1 VILPAAGDTRLLAHG
16 IGGREDLPIPF
27 SYALLGAVIVLVVSF
42 LAVGLLWRTPRLDGA
57 RAGRPLP
64 PPVQT
69 VLDSPPLRIALRL
82 LGLAAT
88 AYVAVAAVFGPDVA
102 ANPVPG
108 VVYVLFWVGLVPLS
122 LLFGPVWRLVNPLR
136 TLHLLLARVLRTAPE
151 QGLLPYPA
159 WLGYWPAAVGL
170 LAFAWLE
177 LVAPDNTTVPVLRTF
192 FLVYAGLNLLAAAV
206 FGSRWFDRGDG
217 FEVYSTLVGRLSP
230 LGRRAD
236 GRLVLRAP
244 LQGLDTVPVAPGVVA
259 TVCVVLGTTAFDGL
273 SNAPSWVRF
282 VQSGVLGQVSAGT
295 FGLLGCVAAFAAAYL
310 VAALLSGRLSDGGR
324 RSLPRL
330 FAHSVVPIA
339 VGYVVAHYFSLL
351 LFEGQRTLMLLSDPL
366 VNGANV
372 FGTAERGVD
381 FTLASP
387 ATIAVVQVVAVV
399 IGHVIGVVSA
409 HDRAVRLFP
418 RRQAVRGQLPLLL
431 LMVGYTLTGLTLLFA
446 A

>member
-1 VILPAAGDTRLLAHG
+1 MILPAVGDTRLLAHG

-282 VQSGVLGQVSAGT
+282 VQSGALGHVSAGT
-295 FGLLGCVAAFAAAYL
+295 LGLLGCVAAFAAAYL
-310 VAALLSGRLSDGGR
+310 VATLLSGRLSDAGR
-324 RSLPRL
+324 GSLPRR

-399 IGHVIGVVSA
+399 IGHVVGVISA